1 MRQINPLYANTFVR
15 LMRQIKDFYSN
26 AKSVQF
32 INRIGLLFLL
42 ISSILSTNC
51 YAENIVFPADLR
63 TIIDVTKPPY
73 NCDNTGNI
81 DCTEALIRAMDD
93 VLRPTYEGQKTIEK
107 ELAAD
112 PRPDFVHPSSVENLK
127 RNGKWQAIFPS
138 ELSPARIIYFPNG
151 TYKVSNTICYTFPD
165 LHNSIKN
172 ELNRQIVFQ
181 GQSEKGTVIRLMDN
195 CPGFEKGA
203 NKPVIS
209 YMLKE
214 RSNVSMANYFENITI
229 NIGKGNEG
237 AAGLRFFSNNSGCV
251 RNVTIK
257 TEDPMKRG
265 ATGLL
270 LDKYNISG
278 DLFKNITID
287 GFDYAIQLIP
297 NRIYSVFEH
306 ITISNQR
313 VAGFLV
319 DEMLVSIRGL
329 KSTNSVPGLLF
340 TGQSGHVV
348 LIDSEFKNI
357 EGVKD
362 APQNTAIEFNNGI
375 LFARN
380 IKIEGFNSAI
390 SRYGTQILKG
400 GNISEYSSKGIFT
413 LFPLKEKKSMNLPIE
428 ETPEIAW
435 EQDMKQWVS
444 VNSFGAKGDGKTDD
458 TKAIQ
463 KALKSGKRNIYFQP
477 GRYLINGQ
485 LTVPA
490 TVQRINFM
498 YCDLAAGEK
507 LRAMADKGTFIINE
521 ESQTPLLIEDLFAF
535 EAFQGQQYFID
546 HASRRTLILS
556 DLHVQ
561 VGAMYTNSV
570 SGGKVFIEN
579 VANTDQFE
587 PNPNCYTFKG
597 QTVWARQFNPE
608 RGNPEV
614 INDNS
619 KLWVFGMKVEGNGTA
634 FLTKSN
640 GYTEVLGGTWNMG
653 NNNVFESKGENS
665 KIITEDANISVVLG
679 SSGWKPGE
687 EILIVEKQN
696 GVEKTFKRNN
706 FPKRFTVFPGIV
718 PTYNELFV
726 IPLYVGGNQK

>member
-1 MRQINPLYANTFVR
+1 MKSFQIL
-15 LMRQIKDFYSN
+15 
-26 AKSVQF
+26 
-32 INRIGLLFLL
+32 NRILLLFLL
-42 ISSILSTNC
+42 IVSKITF
-51 YAENIVFPADLR
+51 AENIIFPSDLK

-73 NCDNTGNI
+73 SCDNTGVK
-81 DCTEALIRAMDD
+81 DCTDALIRVMDD
-93 VLRPTYEGQKTIEK
+93 VLRPTYEGQKAIEK
-107 ELAAD
+107 ELATD
-112 PRPDFVHPSSVENLK
+112 PRTDFVHWSSVENRK
-127 RNGKWQAIFPS
+127 SNGKWQAIFPA

-151 TYKVSNTICYTFPD
+151 TYKVSNTICYTFTD
-165 LHNSIKN
+165 LHNSTLVN

-181 GQSEKGTVIRLMDN
+181 GQSENGTVIRLIDN
-195 CPGFEKGA
+195 CPGFERGA

-209 YMLKE
+209 YMLKD
-214 RSNVSMANYFENITI
+214 RSNVSMSNYFENITI

-251 RNVTIK
+251 RHVTIK
-257 TEDPMKRG
+257 TDDPLKRG
-265 ATGLL
+265 AVGLL

-287 GFDYAIQLIP
+287 GFDYAVQLIP

-329 KSTNSVPGLLF
+329 KSYNSVPGLLF
-340 TGQSGHVV
+340 TGQDGHVV

-362 APQNTAIEFNNGI
+362 APQSSAIEFYNGI

-380 IKIEGFNSAI
+380 ITTEGLNSAI
-390 SRYGTQILKG
+390 SRYGKQIMNG
-400 GNISEYSSKGIFT
+400 GYISEYSSKGT
-413 LFPLKEKKSMNLPIE
+413 YSLFPQKTETSMNLPIE
-428 ETPEIAW
+428 ETPEIVW

-458 TKAIQ
+458 TNPIQ
-463 KALKSGKRNIYFQP
+463 KALNSGKRNIYFQP
-477 GRYLINGQ
+477 GKYLINGQ
-485 LTVPA
+485 ITVPA
-490 TVQRINFM
+490 TVKRINFM

-521 ESQTPLLIEDLFAF
+521 ESESPLLIEDLFAF
-535 EAFQGQQYFID
+535 EAYRGQQYFID
-546 HASRRTLILS
+546 HASRRTLILK
-556 DLHVQ
+556 DLHIQ
-561 VGAMYTNSV
+561 VGAMYINSV

-614 INDNS
+614 MSDNS
-619 KLWVFGMKVEGNGTA
+619 KLWVFGMKVEGNGVA
-634 FLTKSN
+634 FLTKNN

-653 NNNVFESKGENS
+653 NNKVFEGKEENS

-679 SSGWKPGE
+679 SSGWKPGD

-696 GVEKTFKRNN
+696 GIEKTLKRSN
-706 FPKRFTVFPGIV
+706 FPKRFTVFPGNLTV
-718 PTYNELFV
+718 YNELFV
-726 IPLYVGGNQK
+726 IPLYVGGSQK

>member
-1 MRQINPLYANTFVR
+1 MKLLKIINCIVLVF
-15 LMRQIKDFYSN
+15 
-26 AKSVQF
+26 
-32 INRIGLLFLL
+32 FLVF
-42 ISSILSTNC
+42 STNST
-51 YAENIVFPADLR
+51 AENIIFPSDLK

-73 NCDNTGNI
+73 NCDNTGNS
-81 DCTEALIRAMDD
+81 DCTEALIRVMDD
-93 VLRPTYEGQKTIEK
+93 VLRPTYEGQKAIEK
-107 ELAAD
+107 ELAAN
-112 PRPDFVHPSSVENLK
+112 PRTDFVHPSSVENFK
-127 RNGKWQAIFPS
+127 RNGKWQAIFPA

-151 TYKVSNTICYTFPD
+151 IYKVSSTICYTFPD
-165 LHNSIKN
+165 LHNSTLTN
-172 ELNRQIVFQ
+172 ELDRQIIIR
-181 GQSEKGTVIRLMDN
+181 GQSEKGTIIRLMDN

-214 RSNVSMANYFENITI
+214 RSNVAMSNYFENITI
-229 NIGKGNEG
+229 NTGKGNEG

-251 RNVTIK
+251 RNVTII
-257 TEDPMKRG
+257 TDDPLKRG

-297 NRIYSVFEH
+297 NRIYSVFEN

-329 KSTNSVPGLLF
+329 KSYNSVPGMLF

-362 APQNTAIEFNNGI
+362 APQSSAIEFYDGI
-375 LFARN
+375 LFARK
-380 IKIEGFNSAI
+380 IKTEGFNAAI
-390 SRYGTQILKG
+390 SRYGKQILKG
-400 GNISEYSSKGIFT
+400 GNITEFSSKDSYA
-413 LFPLKEKKSMNLPIE
+413 LFPRKEIKSMNLPIE

-444 VNSFGAKGDGKTDD
+444 VNSFGAKGDRKTDD

-477 GRYLINGQ
+477 GKYLINGQ
-485 LTVPA
+485 ISVPA

-498 YCDLAAGEK
+498 FCDLAAGDK
-507 LRAMADKGTFIINE
+507 LRAMADQGTFLINE
-521 ESQTPLLIEDLFAF
+521 ESQSPLLIEDLFAF
-535 EAFQGQQYFID
+535 EAFQGQQYFVE

-556 DLHVQ
+556 DLHIQ

-579 VANTDQFE
+579 VANTDQFQ

-634 FLTKSN
+634 FLTKN
-640 GYTEVLGGTWNMG
+640 KGFTEILGGTWNMG
-653 NNNVFESKGENS
+653 NNKVFEGREENS
-665 KIITEDANISVVLG
+665 KIVTEDASVSVVLG
-679 SSGWKPGE
+679 SSGWKPGDE
-687 EILIVEKQN
+687 TIIVEKQKD
-696 GVEKTFKRNN
+696 VEKTFKRSN
-706 FPKRFTVFPGIV
+706 FPKRFTVFPGNLTV
-718 PTYNELFV
+718 YNELFV
-726 IPLYVGGNQK
+726 IPLYVGGNHEE